1 MRYPKDLDRF
11 RTFYESAKESGRILL
26 VSLKTAYMVNKLKE
40 DKITLPDPFN
50 DKHIKIYKREMK
62 IYKDW
67 ERPLLGMC
75 VDYKWVRENMEK
87 IIWELEFFQ
96 LTELVDVE
104 PEGGACIHSM
114 SEPFEDDPM
123 SQVQDEVL
131 NNWLKKYN
139 MRHIQLHASG
149 HSSMEEIFEIA
160 KSIAPKKIVPIH
172 TQYPELFS
180 RTGIQTIFA
189 EPEKAIFL

>member
-1 MRYPKDLDRF
+1 ML
-11 RTFYESAKESGRILL
+11 
-26 VSLKTAYMVNKLKE
+26 NKLKE

-50 DKHIKIYKREMK
+50 DEHIGIYKREMK

-67 ERPLLGMC
+67 ELPLLEKC
-75 VDYKWVRENMEK
+75 VDWRWVKENQNK

-96 LTELVDVE
+96 LTELIDVD
-104 PEGGACIHSM
+104 PPKGTCIHSM

-123 SQVQDEVL
+123 SQVQDGVL
-131 NNWLKKYN
+131 NNWLKRYN
-139 MRHIQLHASG
+139 MEHIQLHASG

-160 KSIAPKKIVPIH
+160 KSIAPEKIVPVH

-180 RTGIQTIFA
+180 RTGIQTIF
-189 EPEKAIFL
+189 PELKKAIFL